1 MEGNIEGED
10 GEYLKIYVTDNNATE
25 HDITI
30 EIATGEIVYH
40 KAPDYA
46 DHPNDRT
53 QEENEHIRQARRYA
67 KWHVYRERDHETM
80 PRHENPDC
88 LVAAM
93 IAVSALSG
101 DDVTEHFGD
110 LESQLESHYDD
121 SSLDLPFEDAHPDDV
136 FVYRKD
142 LSLSPD
148 LLAVDPPLAEQYSDL
163 ATEIRTDLG
172 AVFDESDDLEHQI
185 VSLFNHEDR
194 LETELPSFEI
204 EAVSEMHTLHTD
216 GFSEQTTEPDAPLD
230 REPDARIELP
240 PLNLE
245 QFDLFKLL
253 VVTNL
258 SAQVRDRF
266 LMMGEDP
273 PEAFQ
278 HQGFGT
284 YRGTVKQQINPMYER
299 YYLFDES
306 VQRWTSTLP

>member
-1 MEGNIEGED
+1 MKWKIVGED
-10 GEYLKIYVTDNNATE
+10 KSTIGITVQDNSSVEHQIEMYLD
-25 HDITI
+25 
-30 EIATGEIVYH
+30 GEIYSH
-40 KAPDYA
+40 YQDGYSDY
-46 DHPNDRT
+46 PSDRT
-53 QEENEHIRQARRYA
+53 QEENELVRQARRYA
-67 KWHVYRERDHETM
+67 KWHVYRERGYETM

-93 IAVSALSG
+93 IAVSALSS
-101 DDVTEHFGD
+101 DEVTEHFGD
-110 LESQLESHYDD
+110 LESQLESHSDD
-121 SSLDLPFEDAHPDDV
+121 SALELPFEDARSDDV

-142 LSLSPD
+142 LYLSPD
-148 LLAVDPPLAEQYSDL
+148 PLAVDPPLAEQYNDL

-185 VSLFNHEDR
+185 LSLFDHEDR
-194 LETELPSFEI
+194 LETKLPSFEL
-204 EAVSEMHTLHTD
+204 EAVSKMHTLHTD

-253 VVTNL
+253 LVTNL

-266 LMMGEDP
+266 LMMGEGSP
-273 PEAFQ
+273 KAFQ

-284 YRGTVKQQINPMYER
+284 YRGTVKQQINDMYDT
-299 YYLFDES
+299 YYLFSES
-306 VQRWTSTLP
+306 PSNWRSTRS